1 VSSSVPAGWENFF
14 VAEAG
19 ASAAL
24 AGLLFVAVSIN
35 LTRILAFPHLPG
47 RAAEALIVLLSV
59 LTSATFGLVPNQGA
73 AALGAE
79 LLGTGLWVVAVASS
93 IQWRARKHRHPQSR
107 PLWRIATNQLPAFAF
122 VLCGGSLLAGRS
134 CGIYWLVPATILSF
148 AGGVFNTWV
157 LLVEIQR

>member
-1 VSSSVPAGWENFF
+1 MLPLEHAPLSGWENFF

-79 LLGTGLWVVAVASS
+79 LLATGLWVVAVASS
-93 IQWRARKHRHPQSR
+93 IQWRSRKHRH
-107 PLWRIATNQLPAFAF
+107 
-122 VLCGGSLLAGRS
+122 
-134 CGIYWLVPATILSF
+134 
-148 AGGVFNTWV
+148 
-157 LLVEIQR
+157 